1 MGTPLY
7 LILIT
12 ILLLSAAAVGKTVYY
27 RKKVTCMT
35 GMMIAMTLGMSVGLI
50 MGLILGI
57 IFSGNLFLS
66 TVLGMLAGIV
76 VGFLAGVPISIM
88 AVLDGL
94 LSGLMGGMMGAMLG
108 EMIAPEF
115 RDAIVKIMFTLF
127 LATMLLLLYMMQKE
141 VRRNETSFFR
151 NPLLTVAILGLF
163 LLLFNQLGP
172 IFPQTM
178 TAQKGHSEHNAEG
191 NNLRIKAE
199 EFTFS
204 PNKTKIQVGERVILS
219 LENNG
224 EIQHDLEIIN
234 LTVEE
239 AEENK
244 THDHGEGN
252 DNIHV
257 HAAPGEEKS
266 VSFVPVE
273 SGTYRFVCTLPG
285 HKESGMFG
293 TIKVS

>member
-1 MGTPLY
+1 MVTPLY
-7 LILIT
+7 LILVT
-12 ILLLSAAAVGKTVYY
+12 ILLLSGIAVGKTVYY
-27 RKKVTCMT
+27 KKKVTCMT
-35 GMMIAMTLGMSVGLI
+35 GMMIAMTLGMSVGLM

-57 IFSGNLFLS
+57 LFSGNLFLS
-66 TVLGMLAGIV
+66 TVLGMLAGMV

-108 EMIAPEF
+108 EMIAPEY

-127 LATMLLLLYMMQKE
+127 LATMVLLLYMIQKE
-141 VRRNETSFFR
+141 VKRSETPLFR
-151 NPLLTVAILGLF
+151 NPLLTVALLGLIF
-163 LLLFNQLGP
+163 VAFNQLGP
-172 IFPQTM
+172 IFPQTISG
-178 TAQKGHSEHNAEG
+178 QQGHSEHNEEG
-191 NNLRIKAE
+191 NNLRIKAD

-204 PNKTKIQVGERVILS
+204 PNKTKIQVGERVTLS

-239 AEENK
+239 AEKNK
-244 THDHGEGN
+244 THDHGEEN

-273 SGTYRFVCTLPG
+273 SGTYRFICTLPG
-285 HKESGMFG
+285 HQESGMFG